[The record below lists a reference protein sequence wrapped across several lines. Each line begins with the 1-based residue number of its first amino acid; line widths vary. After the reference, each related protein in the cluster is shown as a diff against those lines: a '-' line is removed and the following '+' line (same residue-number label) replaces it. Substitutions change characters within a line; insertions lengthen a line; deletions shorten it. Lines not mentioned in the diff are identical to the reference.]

1 MTMLLLNATRWSGR
15 TYAEG
20 RALGNGV
27 LYAMNVTFCGSC
39 VVFVGGGSSLS
50 R

>member
-27 LYAMNVTFCGSC
+27 LYAMKITPGLLRILVEA
-39 VVFVGGGSSLS
+39 
-50 R
+50 

>member
-1 MTMLLLNATRWSGR
+1 MLLLNATRWSGR

-27 LYAMNVTFCGSC
+27 LYAMNATFCTTLRTH
-39 VVFVGGGSSLS
+39 FVLDS
-50 R
+50 